1 LVPLQFFST
10 HKLSTAQLALSTTS
24 LSLPEQTKRRPEL
37 GAEVQALCWGALGGF
52 GTFAYL
58 FSGWALEHSGP
69 RILFGVSIASR

>member
-1 LVPLQFFST
+1 
-10 HKLSTAQLALSTTS
+10 
-24 LSLPEQTKRRPEL
+24 
-37 GAEVQALCWGALGGF
+37 VQALCWGALGGF